1 MEGRLREIGF
11 TPGEEKVYLALL
23 ALGSSTS
30 GSIAKHSG
38 VSRSKLYEI
47 MERLSKKGLVSH
59 VKRNKILYFSA
70 AHPRIILDHIRKK
83 EETLRYQRLSF
94 EKNLPLFENLMDEKK
109 SNDEVEFFE
118 GNEGIKNVCEA
129 FLRKSKPGDS
139 FYEFGNS
146 SSGYTDMLG
155 YWDDFSKRRA
165 RKKVHA
171 LQIFNLDAKPFGE
184 RRKELSCTQIK
195 YLPKAGPTHSRVV
208 ICGNSSVSITTR
220 HKTPMTIVINNKL
233 VAESFKTYFDVLW
246 DASTE

>member
-23 ALGSSTS
+23 TLGNSTS
-30 GSIAKHSG
+30 GTIAKHAG

-47 MERLSKKGLVSH
+47 LERLSKKGLVSH
-59 VKRNKILYFSA
+59 IKRNNILCFSA
-70 AHPRIILDHIRKK
+70 AHPRRILDHIRKK
-83 EETLRYQRLSF
+83 EELLRYQRSSF
-94 EKNLPLFENLMDEKK
+94 EKTLPFFKNFMKEKK
-109 SNDEVEFFE
+109 SHGEIEFFE
-118 GNEGIKNVCEA
+118 GNEGIKNVCET

-165 RKKVHA
+165 QKKVRA
-171 LQIFNLDAKPFGE
+171 LQIFNQDAKRFGE
-184 RRKELSCTQIK
+184 RRKNLAYTQVK

-208 ICGNSSVSITTR
+208 IYGNDSVSITTR
-220 HKTPMTIVINNKL
+220 HKTPMTIIISNRL

-246 DASTE
+246 DASAE

>member
-1 MEGRLREIGF
+1 MEGRLQEIGF

-23 ALGSSTS
+23 AIGNSTS
-30 GSIAKHSG
+30 GSIAKHAG

-47 MERLSKKGLVSH
+47 LERLSKKGMVSH
-59 VKRNKILYFSA
+59 VKRNNILFFSA
-70 AHPRIILDHIRKK
+70 AHPKRILDHIRKK
-83 EETLRYQRLSF
+83 EEALKQQRSSF
-94 EKNLPLFENLMDEKK
+94 EKTLPIFQELMEEK
-109 SNDEVEFFE
+109 SHGAIEFFE

-129 FLRKSKPGDS
+129 FLRKFKSGDA

-165 RKKVHA
+165 RKKIQA
-171 LQIFNLDAKPFGE
+171 FQIFNQDAKQYGE
-184 RRKELSCTQIK
+184 RRKKLPHTYIK
-195 YLPKAGPTHSRVV
+195 YLPKAGHTHSRVV
-208 ICGNSSVSITTR
+208 IYGKDGVSITTR
-220 HKTPMTIVINNKL
+220 YKNPMTIIIRSKL